1 MKMMDLELLNAIE
14 KGLWSLVII
23 FSLLSIILFIKFDLL
38 HVLKNKSKIKK
49 QRISNKKLEIKD
61 NDEQTIILDMG
72 KER

>member
-23 FSLLSIILFIKFDLL
+23 FSLLSIILFIKFDLV
-38 HVLKNKSKIKK
+38 HVLKHKSKIKK
-49 QRISNKKLEIKD
+49 QRISNKKQEIKA

>member
-49 QRISNKKLEIKD
+49 QRICNKKQEIKA